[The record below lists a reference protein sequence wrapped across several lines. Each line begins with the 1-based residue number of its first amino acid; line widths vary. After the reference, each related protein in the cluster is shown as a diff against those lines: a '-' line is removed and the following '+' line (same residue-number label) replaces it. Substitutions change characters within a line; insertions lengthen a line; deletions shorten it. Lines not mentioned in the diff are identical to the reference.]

1 MNNKLTKIEKLG
13 ILILS
18 LVVLAGFYPLNLYK
32 ISQAPTTEI
41 KQNLNTLAVYA
52 KTANVYDWLDTQIF
66 KTTEMIKLSD
76 NSENL
81 SEFDYQ
87 LTVSNAKRV
96 ALTYTKTHFIT
107 TSNGLLVTKI
117 EQTSDFKNILNV
129 GDVITKIN
137 DNLLNDKQA
146 LMFKKGDKLTIH
158 YLRHNKQRAETITLS
173 HNGLK
178 LAYTN
183 LLDFKADNVSFNNDT
198 MAQTNNIN
206 GSSMGLIYSVYY
218 ILLLQNKEIT
228 KPIAMTGTI
237 DDKGNVGKI
246 AGIKEKL
253 ISANKSKI
261 KYVFVPFDNVD
272 EAKQVKN
279 QFNLKMEIYPVATL
293 NDTMNYLTELN
304 LIK

>member
-1 MNNKLTKIEKLG
+1 MNKKLTRIDKLG

-18 LVVLAGFYPLNLYK
+18 LMVLAGFYPLNLYK
-32 ISQAPTTEI
+32 ISPAPTTEI
-41 KQNLNTLAVYA
+41 KQNLHTLSVYA
-52 KTANVYDWLDTQIF
+52 RKAIAYDWLDTQIF
-66 KTTEMIKLSD
+66 KATEMIKLSE

-96 ALTYTKTHFIT
+96 ALTYTKTPFT
-107 TSNGLLVTKI
+107 TKSNGLLVTKVDK
-117 EQTSDFKNILNV
+117 QSDFKSYLQT

-137 DNLLNDKQA
+137 GQPIDYQNPLS
-146 LMFKKGDKLTIH
+146 FKKGDQVSVTF
-158 YLRHNKQRAETITLS
+158 LRHDKEKTETKILTYD
-173 HNGLK
+173 GLK

-183 LLDFKADNVSFNNDT
+183 LLDFTTDNDAFNKDTLANKANV
-198 MAQTNNIN
+198 N
-206 GSSMGLIYSVYY
+206 GSSIGLTYSVYY
-218 ILLLQNKEIT
+218 ILLLQNQHIT

-253 ISANKSKI
+253 ISANKANI
-261 KYVFVPFDNVD
+261 KYVFVPLGNVD
-272 EAKQVKN
+272 EAKRVKS
-279 QFNLKMEIYPVATL
+279 QFNLKVEIYPVSSL
-293 NDTMNYLTELN
+293 NDTMNYLNELN

>member
-1 MNNKLTKIEKLG
+1 MNKKLNRLEVLG

-32 ISQAPTTEI
+32 ISPAPTTEI
-41 KQNLNTLAVYA
+41 KQNLHTLAVYA
-52 KTANVYDWLDTQIF
+52 RKATVYDWIETNLI
-66 KTTEMIKLSD
+66 KTTELIKLSE

-96 ALTYTKTHFIT
+96 ALTYTKTSFT
-107 TSNGLLVTKI
+107 TKSNGLLVTKVDNM
-117 EQTSDFKNILNV
+117 SDFKSYLQT

-137 DNLLNDKQA
+137 DNQLNNEQA
-146 LMFKKGDKLTIH
+146 LTFKKGDEVTIH
-158 YLRHNKQRAETITLS
+158 YLRHNKEKTETKTLT
-173 HNGLK
+173 HDDLK

-183 LLDFKADNVSFNNDT
+183 LLDFKTNNETFNNDT
-198 MAQTNNIN
+198 MATTTNVN
-206 GSSMGLIYSVYY
+206 GSSVGLIYSVYY
-218 ILLLQNKEIT
+218 ILLLQNKQIT

-261 KYVFVPFDNVD
+261 KYVFVPFGNID
-272 EAKQVKN
+272 EAKQVKA
-279 QFNLKMEIYPVATL
+279 QFNLNIELYPVSSL

-304 LIK
+304 LTK

>member
-1 MNNKLTKIEKLG
+1 MNKLTKIEKLG

-18 LVVLAGFYPLNLYK
+18 LVVLAGFYPLNSYK
-32 ISQAPTTEI
+32 ISPAPSTEI
-41 KQNLNTLAVYA
+41 KQNLHTLAVYA
-52 KTANVYDWLDTQIF
+52 RKANVYDWIETNII
-66 KTTEMIKLSD
+66 KTTELIQLSE

-96 ALTYTKTHFIT
+96 ALTYTKTPFKT
-107 TSNGLLVTKI
+107 KSNGLLVTKVDRL
-117 EQTSDFKNILNV
+117 SDFKTYLQT

-137 DNLLNDKQA
+137 GQPIDYQNPLS
-146 LMFKKGDKLTIH
+146 FKKGDQVSVTF
-158 YLRHNKQRAETITLS
+158 LRHDKEKTETKTLT
-173 HNGLK
+173 HDGLK

-183 LLDFKADNVSFNNDT
+183 LLDFTTDNETFNKDTLANKANV
-198 MAQTNNIN
+198 N
-206 GSSMGLIYSVYY
+206 GSSIGLTYSVYY
-218 ILLLQNKEIT
+218 ILLLQNQHIT

-253 ISANKSKI
+253 ISANKVNI
-261 KYVFVPFDNVD
+261 KYVFVPLDNVG
-272 EAKQVKN
+272 EAKQVKS
-279 QFNLKMEIYPVATL
+279 QFNLKVEIYPVSSL
-293 NDTMNYLTELN
+293 NDTMNYLNELN